1 MFQLKKVAIIQS
13 NYIPWKGYFDIIN
26 DVDLFIFYD
35 DVQYTKNDWRNRN
48 NIKTENGITWLTI
61 PIGKRHGRFI
71 HEVKI
76 DDKKW
81 AKKHWSTIKQ
91 YYSKAPFFLEYKDYF
106 EHVYCEA
113 KWEYLSDLNQYII
126 KYLAK
131 ECLGVNTEFKDS
143 REYNLTG
150 HKFERLM
157 ELIKKAKADIYIS
170 GPSARSYIEKGRFDE
185 EGIKLVY
192 KDYSNYP
199 EYHQF
204 YPPFTHNVSI
214 IDLLFHTGPDA
225 PDYIWGWREDKNQIE
240 IS

>member
-1 MFQLKKVAIIQS
+1 VAIIQS

-35 DVQYTKNDWRNRN
+35 DVQYTKRDWRNRN
-48 NIKTENGITWLTI
+48 LIKTPDGLKWLTL
-61 PIGKRHGRFI
+61 PVGSSKSKLI
-71 HEVKI
+71 HEVTILDKI
-76 DDKKW
+76 W
-81 AKKHWSTIKQ
+81 NEKHWKTIKRF
-91 YYSKAPFFLEYKDYF
+91 YARAPYFKLHKDFF
-106 EHVYCEA
+106 EHVYCET

-126 KYLAK
+126 KYLSK

-143 REYNLTG
+143 RDYNLTG

-157 ELIKKAKADIYIS
+157 ELIKKAKADTYIS
-170 GPSARSYIEKGRFDE
+170 GPSARFYIEEGRFVE
-185 EGIKLVY
+185 EGIKLIY
-192 KDYSNYP
+192 KDYSKFP

-225 PDYIWGWREDKNQIE
+225 PYYIWGWKEDKNQIE
-240 IS
+240 LS